1 MPDFGHGKVLLNMS
15 EPENPQ
21 VPGSDTQP
29 PSQPPED
36 AALKRPIRLGL
47 GVRLRNYFLA
57 GILITAPVSLTFYIA
72 WLFISW
78 VDQTVLPLVPP
89 EYNPDNYLPFS
100 IPGIGLIIVLLVL
113 TLIGALTAG
122 LFGRLT
128 RQLME
133 SVLNRLPIVR
143 SVYSAIKQVI
153 ETVLANQSAAFR
165 DCVLVEF
172 PRAGAWTLGFVTG
185 ATPPEVETAIG
196 GDALTIFVPTTPN
209 PTSGYLIFVPRK
221 DVIYLDMSIEDGIKL
236 VVSGGIVAPGKAIAK
251 SPSKTTASA

>member
-1 MPDFGHGKVLLNMS
+1 MS
-15 EPENPQ
+15 QPENPQ
-21 VPGSDTQP
+21 MPGPDSP
-29 PSQPPED
+29 LPSLPPED
-36 AALKRPIRLGL
+36 LPPRRVARLGL

-57 GILITAPVSLTFYIA
+57 GILITAPVSLTIYIA

-89 EYNPDNYLPFS
+89 EYNPENYLPFS

-113 TLIGALTAG
+113 TLIGAVTAG

-133 SVLNRLPIVR
+133 SILNRLPIIR
-143 SVYSAIKQVI
+143 SIYSAIKQIV
-153 ETVLANQSAAFR
+153 ETVLANQSSAFR
-165 DCVLVEF
+165 DSVLVEF

-185 ATPPEVETAIG
+185 TTPPEVAAAIG

-221 DVIYLDMSIEDGIKL
+221 DVIYLDMSVEDGIKL
-236 VVSGGIVAPGKAIAK
+236 VVSGGIVAPGKAVVKAK
-251 SPSKTTASA
+251 PSA

>member
-1 MPDFGHGKVLLNMS
+1 MSQPETPQRSGPDS
-15 EPENPQ
+15 
-21 VPGSDTQP
+21 QP
-29 PSQPPED
+29 PSILPDDLVP
-36 AALKRPIRLGL
+36 KRPIRLRV

-57 GILITAPVSLTFYIA
+57 GILITAPVGLTVYIA
-72 WLFISW
+72 WLFINW

-89 EYNPDNYLPFS
+89 EYNPENYLPFS
-100 IPGIGLIIVLLVL
+100 IPGIGLIIVLIVL
-113 TLIGALTAG
+113 TLTGAVTAG

-133 SVLNRLPIVR
+133 GILNRLPIIR
-143 SVYSAIKQVI
+143 SIYSAIKQIV

-185 ATPPEVETAIG
+185 TTPPEVATAIG

-209 PTSGYLIFVPRK
+209 PTSGYLIFVPRQ
-221 DVIYLDMSIEDGIKL
+221 DVKYLDMSVEDGIKL
-236 VVSGGIVAPGKAIAK
+236 VVSGGIVAPGKAVSKNGTKAK
-251 SPSKTTASA
+251 PST

>member
-1 MPDFGHGKVLLNMS
+1 MTQ
-15 EPENPQ
+15 PENPKA
-21 VPGSDTQP
+21 PGPDSHP
-29 PSQPPED
+29 PSLLSED
-36 AALKRPIRLGL
+36 LISKRPVRLGL

-57 GILITAPVSLTFYIA
+57 GILITAPVSLTIYIA

-89 EYNPDNYLPFS
+89 EYNPESYLPFS

-143 SVYSAIKQVI
+143 SIYSAIKQVV
-153 ETVLANQSAAFR
+153 ETVLANQSSAFR

-172 PRAGAWTLGFVTG
+172 PRTGAWTLGFVTG
-185 ATPPEVETAIG
+185 STPPEVESAIG

-209 PTSGYLIFVPRK
+209 PTSGYLIFVPRR
-221 DVIYLDMSIEDGIKL
+221 DAIYLDMSVEDGIKL
-236 VVSGGIVAPGKAIAK
+236 VVSGGIVAPGKVVPKNSSKAK
-251 SPSKTTASA
+251 VSA

>member
-1 MPDFGHGKVLLNMS
+1 MS
-15 EPENPQ
+15 QPENPRESG
-21 VPGSDTQP
+21 PDSP
-29 PSQPPED
+29 PPPLSPD
-36 AALKRPIRLGL
+36 DLMPKRPVRLGL

-57 GILITAPVSLTFYIA
+57 GILITAPVSLTVYIA

-89 EYNPDNYLPFS
+89 EYNPERYLPFS

-113 TLIGALTAG
+113 TTIGAVTAG

-133 SVLNRLPIVR
+133 SILNRLPIIR
-143 SVYSAIKQVI
+143 SIYSAIKQIV
-153 ETVLANQSAAFR
+153 ETVLANQSSAFR
-165 DCVLVEF
+165 DSVLVEF

-185 ATPPEVETAIG
+185 TTPPEVATAIG

-221 DVIYLDMSIEDGIKL
+221 DVIYLDMSVEDGIKL
-236 VVSGGIVAPGKAIAK
+236 VVSGGIVAPGKAVAK
-251 SPSKTTASA
+251 AKTSA